1 MRFDFLLWREDQPRA
16 GADRPAKPQQELLQA
31 AGQLLEGRCA
41 SVQGRVASGA
51 GLAELSHT
59 PRSIQPAQVAFC
71 RAGQVDQDPKSFLP
85 PFPSPEL
92 RWAWCKQGGHS
103 IHV

>member
-1 MRFDFLLWREDQPRA
+1 MHFDLLLWREDQPWA

-31 AGQLLEGRCA
+31 AGQLLERRCT

-51 GLAELSHT
+51 RLAERSHA
-59 PRSIQPAQVAFC
+59 PRSVQLAPVAFC
-71 RAGQVDQDPKSFLP
+71 RAGQVGQDPKSFLP

-92 RWAWCKQGGHS
+92 RCAGCKPGGHS
-103 IHV
+103 IRV